1 MGNILNTKSAKKV
14 KITGTVAQGNFLIR
28 SHLTFGAVEARIF
41 TLLLAGIDKDDK
53 ELKKIE
59 FPMSLVTNN
68 KGGSA
73 YEVIHEACLAL
84 LNKKINAHP
93 EDTKRKKGFHYY
105 QVVIDCGLDLGKGVI
120 SGQFHPDV
128 KSYLIDLK
136 RNYTISEI
144 EELLKLKSGYSHR
157 LFWYLKSY
165 ENIKSKYR
173 REPFEEFKKI
183 MLGENPEVSYQT
195 SDFRRFVLEP
205 AFKEIIKSKAFI
217 DSKGEPT
224 VSYELER
231 RGRIVTHILFNFAKP
246 AQLNLFQA
254 PENHQPGE
262 NGAEQPE
269 APKVVAVP
277 DPLKRPF
284 ERLVAY
290 GLTDPQAKTVLEKV
304 PVKELNPVLYKL
316 NQDIVVD
323 KLHTK
328 LNRTPGQHS
337 VMVLKDKFQFKYK
350 LWMKEES

>member
-1 MGNILNTKSAKKV
+1 MGNTANTKPAKKV

-84 LNKKINAHP
+84 MNKKINAHP
-93 EDTKRKKGFHYY
+93 EDAKRKKGFHYY
-105 QVVIDCGLDLGKGVI
+105 QMIIDCGLDLGKGVI

-144 EELLKLKSGYSHR
+144 EELLKLKSGYAHR

-195 SDFRRFVLEP
+195 SDFRRYVLEP
-205 AFKEIIKSKAFI
+205 AFKEVIKSKAFH
-217 DSKGEPT
+217 DNKGEPS

-231 RGRIVTHILFNFAKP
+231 KGRIVTHILFNFSKP

-254 PENHQPGE
+254 PEASQPVDID
-262 NGAEQPE
+262 
-269 APKVVAVP
+269 PKVVLVS
-277 DPLKRPF
+277 DPLKRPY

-290 GLTDPQAKTVLEKV
+290 GLTEIQAKTVLEKV
-304 PVKELNPVLYKL
+304 PLSDLNPVLYKL

-323 KLHTK
+323 KLHLK
-328 LNRTPGQHS
+328 LNRTPGLHS

-350 LWMKEES
+350 LWPKEDS